1 MFSFKGIVYSA
12 LAATA
17 TVIGM
22 GAGGSQRNRSGS
34 IPMLPEFFY
43 PLYEVFPQK
52 LFSPIFKINNSLQRI
67 PANYILNIDFVS
79 LFYLI
84 YTL

>member
-1 MFSFKGIVYSA
+1 
-12 LAATA
+12 
-17 TVIGM
+17 
-22 GAGGSQRNRSGS
+22 
-34 IPMLPEFFY
+34 MLPEFFY

-52 LFSPIFKINNSLQRI
+52 LFSLIFRINNSLQRI
-67 PANYILNIDFVS
+67 PSNYILNIDFVS